1 MPDPFGRGYPRP
13 IGHIHRYHVIG
24 EAYSTTM
31 VVMFVGL
38 LCWGL
43 RYFCTIPTVGIIRR
57 GSFSFLPEP
66 DHCLHL

>member
-38 LCWGL
+38 CSGVEGL
-43 RYFCTIPTVGIIRR
+43 FRTIPTVGIIRR